1 MRKIVVF
8 ITLVVM
14 LISTGVM
21 VVGAQDDASSV
32 LRGACPFK
40 DGAFYQANLFPR
52 YEFRNQRLVM
62 VSWNTGKTVQEVETS
77 LETAQLNIM
86 NWSPDCRYMAA
97 ALGEFGKTQTVVWD
111 MTNGQRMGSFLN
123 AGLRWSPDSQQAIVS
138 NRDGLA
144 LWTVGQELAVKLS
157 DFRGDD
163 FISRWDADHNEVWL
177 LPTSYYYSAPGVTV
191 YNRANGEQVGYY
203 DNPAGESAQIGF
215 TLSADGSRVIVY
227 TVRLA
232 ATSGAG
238 VTVWE
243 RGTGNNVQVDANSD
257 GTSYAERI
265 ALSPDAHYL
274 VIGGNNL
281 RVWDLQNLPAALNDR
296 DPVIYAASDA
306 RITSVRFLNG
316 STVEA
321 VSTEG
326 IAQWDVVSGNII
338 TNVASR

>member
-1 MRKIVVF
+1 MRKIVTF

-14 LISTGVM
+14 LVSAGVM
-21 VVGAQDDASSV
+21 VVGAQDDASTV
-32 LRGACPFK
+32 LRGACPYN
-40 DGAFYQANLFPR
+40 DGAYYQANLFPR
-52 YEFRNQRLVM
+52 YEFRNKRLVL

-77 LETAQLNIM
+77 LETSQLNVM

-97 ALGEFGKTQTVVWD
+97 ALGDFGSTDTVIWD
-111 MTNGQRMGSFLN
+111 MTNGQRMGAFAN

-138 NRDGLA
+138 NRDGLS
-144 LWTVGQELAVKLS
+144 LWTVGQEAGIKLS

-163 FISRWDADHNEVWL
+163 YISRWDADRNEVWL
-177 LPTSYYYSAPGVTV
+177 LTTSYYYSAPGVTV

-203 DNPAGESAQIGF
+203 DNPAGQSAQIGF

-227 TVRLA
+227 TVRLSS
-232 ATSGAG
+232 TSGAG
-238 VTVWE
+238 VTIWE
-243 RGTGNNVQVDANSD
+243 RGTTNNVQVDANSD

-306 RITSVRFLNG
+306 KITSVRFLNG

-326 IAQWDVVSGNII
+326 VAQWDVVTGNII
-338 TNVASR
+338 TNIVSR